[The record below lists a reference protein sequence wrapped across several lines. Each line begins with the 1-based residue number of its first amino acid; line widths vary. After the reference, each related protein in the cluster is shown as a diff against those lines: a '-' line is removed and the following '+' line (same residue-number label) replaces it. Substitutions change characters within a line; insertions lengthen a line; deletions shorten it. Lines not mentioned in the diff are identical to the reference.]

1 MKYLHQNDIIH
12 SHLNPRNILIDDD
25 FNPKITDFYFNN
37 KLDIKT
43 IDNEKAT
50 FLHYSCQSG
59 NIDLV
64 KYLIY
69 LNKTKIKDKDIS
81 DNTILHYVCQNDSIP
96 LFEYIS
102 SFKAIDITS
111 RNFQGQ
117 TVLHRACQ
125 LKTPKIC

>member
-43 IDNEKAT
+43 KDNEKARV
-50 FLHYSCQSG
+50 LHYSCQSG

-69 LNKTKIKDKDIS
+69 LNKTKIMTKILAIIQFCIMSVKMIQLHFL
-81 DNTILHYVCQNDSIP
+81 NTSVH
-96 LFEYIS
+96 
-102 SFKAIDITS
+102 
-111 RNFQGQ
+111 
-117 TVLHRACQ
+117 
-125 LKTPKIC
+125 LKQ